1 MGKASLKSEM
11 SLSSLQR
18 RTWIIIYQKL
28 GILINFHCAGCSTH
42 YSKTKTLLFSKTKGS
57 QTLRPRI
64 RSVKSIWAGIFPL
77 GFPEMEKR
85 FSCLCTAASME
96 KHEGISRSVHCIM
109 QSILVLRE
117 AGRKGKNWKL
127 ILKPPSIP
135 RFFARN
141 MRNKGERE
149 RQDLKL
155 RCGWEQAKQ
164 VIQTFGIG

>member
-1 MGKASLKSEM
+1 MCQHPFKWQHTLTGPQKASWWDLAAFQETEAKQVQMGKASLKSEM

-57 QTLRPRI
+57 QTLRPRT

-96 KHEGISRSVHCIM
+96 KHEGISRSIHCIM
-109 QSILVLRE
+109 QSILLLRE
-117 AGRKGKNWKL
+117 AGRKGKN
-127 ILKPPSIP
+127 
-135 RFFARN
+135 
-141 MRNKGERE
+141 
-149 RQDLKL
+149 
-155 RCGWEQAKQ
+155 
-164 VIQTFGIG
+164 